1 MQIEPQLY
9 AGPIVVTVV
18 YTLVYYA
25 LQIRGMRT
33 KSRLVREYQSRGEK
47 FDRYFGQDREM
58 LASDRAQLNM
68 LEHMPVFL
76 VLLWLNA
83 VFVGPLGATIA
94 GGIYLVARAA
104 YPILMG
110 GRLGRGIRVGLLAA
124 TVPGYL
130 VIVYLSVR
138 LIVAAITGQ

>member
-1 MQIEPQLY
+1 MQFDPQMY

-25 LQIRGMRT
+25 TQIRGMRT

-47 FDRYFGQDREM
+47 FDRYFGQDRKM

-76 VLLWLNA
+76 ALLWLNA
-83 VFVGPLGATIA
+83 AFVGPLGATVA
-94 GGIYLVARAA
+94 GGIYVAARIA

-110 GRLGRGIRVGLLAA
+110 QRMGRGIRVSLLAA

-130 VIVYLSVR
+130 VIGYFSVR

>member
-1 MQIEPQLY
+1 MQLDPQLY

-25 LQIRGMRT
+25 LQIRGMRVKT
-33 KSRLVREYQSRGEK
+33 RLTREYRSRGEK

-68 LEHMPVFL
+68 LEHMPIFL

-83 VFVGPLGATIA
+83 AFVGPLGATVA
-94 GGIYLVARAA
+94 GGIYVAARGV

-110 GRLGRGIRVGLLAA
+110 ARLGRGIRSSLLAA

-130 VIVYLSVR
+130 VIVYFAVR
-138 LIVAAITGQ
+138 LLVAALAGQ